1 MAHYFASPAW
11 DGYIVAPSGDFATA
25 FAAGDAAL
33 DQWIR
38 TTAGSFAHAV
48 GTAAMSS
55 RSSSSGV
62 VNPDLLVKGARG
74 LRIVDAS
81 IMVSDRSV
89 CRLRMFAKP
98 IFQPFVTAGHTQ
110 APTYIIAE
118 RAADMIKLA
127 HLL

>member
-11 DGYIVAPSGDFATA
+11 DGYIVAPSGDFGTA

-33 DQWIR
+33 DEWIR
-38 TTAGSFAHAV
+38 NTAGPFAHAV

-81 IMVSDRSV
+81 IMVSDCLV
-89 CRLRMFAKP
+89 GQQKAFAK
-98 IFQPFVTAGHTQ
+98 IVFQPIVTSAHTQ